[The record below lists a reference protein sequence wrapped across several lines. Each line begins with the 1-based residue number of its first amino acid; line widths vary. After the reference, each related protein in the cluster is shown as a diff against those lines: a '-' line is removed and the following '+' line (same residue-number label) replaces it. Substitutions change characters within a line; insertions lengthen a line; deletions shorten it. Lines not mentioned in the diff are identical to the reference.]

1 MLRKRTLEILT
12 RTRGFE
18 YLEPLIYTNSGT
30 AINGAYVAHFFM
42 AYNAHKYDIRT
53 LILDSQIA
61 MEIGRC
67 EDGTIYVCRFI
78 NNGKAQKF
86 NVEIA
91 NFLDNYIN
99 REQLKKLMYG
109 NRSFE
114 EYLFEMPIR
123 EAGVFYGY

>member
-1 MLRKRTLEILT
+1 MLRKATLEILT

-18 YLEPLIYTNSGT
+18 SLEPLIYTNSGT
-30 AINGAYVAHFFM
+30 AISGAYVAHLLM
-42 AYNAHKYDIRT
+42 AYNAHKYDVRT
-53 LILDSQIA
+53 LILENRIA
-61 MEIGRC
+61 MEIGYC
-67 EDGTIYVCRFI
+67 EDSTIYVCRFI
-78 NNGKAQKF
+78 NNELAQKY

-91 NFLDNYIN
+91 NFLDNYID
-99 REQLKKLMYG
+99 RDRLKKLMYG